1 VKFIFEVIFVCSLA
15 RRLEHVYVVYGL
27 WLVSPDSVLCI
38 NQRLALSIFHAW
50 TSVEKTW
57 TIHVEVYV
65 NNVRKLTKAF
75 EVISTIA
82 IEDLSFSNET
92 LLLRLGSVEESI
104 ETIVWLLGG
113 THSATRKR

>member
-1 VKFIFEVIFVCSLA
+1 M
-15 RRLEHVYVVYGL
+15 
-27 WLVSPDSVLCI
+27 
-38 NQRLALSIFHAW
+38 SIFHAW

-82 IEDLSFSNET
+82 IEDLSISNET
-92 LLLRLGSVEESI
+92 LPLILGSVKESTR
-104 ETIVWLLGG
+104 TIVWLLGG
-113 THSATRKR
+113 TYSATRKR